1 MAAIL
6 SICAASM
13 AMNNQFISAEE
24 ETSTELTIYEGV
36 KVGEVEIG
44 GMTKDEAETA
54 VNSYITNILNTKITL
69 SLDGSD
75 DKKIELTAGDLGL
88 SWSNQSILEEAVN
101 LGKSGNVIKRYKVKK
116 DIANSQVSYEMEF
129 QINTQ
134 KIKQVLEEQK
144 GNFEGEVINASIT
157 KTGNGFEI
165 TESQSGITI
174 NVEESINKI
183 KQSILEDWN
192 KQGELQISLV
202 SQELQPTIK
211 KEDLQTI
218 QSDPMASFTTS
229 YTSSGSSRSAN
240 IDVAVQKINGSLLMP
255 GEQFSCLEHMVPFTK
270 ENGYYPAGSYMG
282 GKLVDSY
289 GGGVCQVST
298 TLYNTVLLAE
308 LEVVQRNN
316 HGLTVGYVQ
325 LSSDAAIAESSG
337 MDFIFRNNTEY
348 PIYIEGYTNNKK
360 VTFQIYG
367 NDQRPANRKIEYK
380 NKIIEVLSPPA
391 EFLQMDLRE

>member
-13 AMNNQFISAEE
+13 TMNYQFISAEE
-24 ETSTELTIYEGV
+24 ETSVELTVYEGV

-44 GMTKDEAETA
+44 GMTKDEAEAA
-54 VNSYITNILNTKITL
+54 VNSYITNILNEKITL
-69 SLDGSD
+69 SLEGSD

-88 SWSNQSILEEAVN
+88 SWSNQAILEEAVN

-129 QINTQ
+129 QIDTQ

-144 GNFEGEVINASIT
+144 GNFEGEVMNASIN

-211 KEDLQTI
+211 KEDLETI
-218 QSDPMASFTTS
+218 QPNPMASFTTS

-270 ENGYYPAGSYMG
+270 ENGYYPAGSYIG
-282 GKLVDSY
+282 CV
-289 GGGVCQVST
+289 
-298 TLYNTVLLAE
+298 LYT
-308 LEVVQRNN
+308 
-316 HGLTVGYVQ
+316 
-325 LSSDAAIAESSG
+325 
-337 MDFIFRNNTEY
+337 
-348 PIYIEGYTNNKK
+348 
-360 VTFQIYG
+360 
-367 NDQRPANRKIEYK
+367 
-380 NKIIEVLSPPA
+380 SPSPR
-391 EFLQMDLRE
+391 D